1 MKSKVV
7 LAYCTFP
14 DEKTAHAVCSKLV
27 EENTIA
33 CANVFAPMQSIY
45 KWQGE
50 LKVEKEWAALLKLSA
65 FKQATLKE
73 RVRAL
78 HPYEVP
84 ALVFFAVEDGL
95 PDFLRW
101 VSHQSL

>member
-1 MKSKVV
+1 MKSKIV

-14 DEKTAHAVCSKLV
+14 DEKTAQSICKQLV
-27 EENTIA
+27 DENTIA

-50 LKVEKEWAALLKLSA
+50 VKLEKEWAAILKLSRL
-65 FKQATLKE
+65 KQATLKE

-78 HPYEVP
+78 HPYEIP
-84 ALVFFAVEDGL
+84 ALVFLEVEDGL

-101 VSHQSL
+101 VSHQSF